1 MEQPGRRFLLA
12 LLVCSI
18 RDAALPVVTA
28 SIGDRE
34 PEYRRYRRQSKDA
47 KAISH
52 VCEQLRALRISAVY
66 RCVASCL
73 DTGCVQTPLFYEGA
87 RDSAHNG
94 ECEPA
99 CRERGIYEAELPFHI
114 RLTGWGCDGDCK
126 YRCMRIHTVQRQ
138 NKMLIPLKYYGK
150 WPFLR
155 LGGVQEPAS
164 VLASLVCLVC
174 HIWGTE
180 VCGRHRDSIDQSG
193 IPLVPAGVC
202 RFWKISE
209 AASRLDGASCLGS
222 SARFGLVSINTWI
235 ASAVF
240 HARDTTGTERYD
252 YFSANALIVF
262 MIYAFFARALVVPMA
277 RISTSS
283 LHTIWPIVQH
293 ADRVR
298 LWLQLEGSE
307 DNRGIL
313 SCPHVTYPYDV
324 LPYNGQVMITASV
337 AYSLG
342 WLLWAYAARH
352 PQAHVLFISTFFTW
366 ALTISLEVLNGTYAS
381 GPSNRGRTKFD
392 ATATAGA
399 GLSAV
404 DGDSGCTRP
413 VASNHTAAN
422 CCVVAVR
429 VRRLQVAVVTL

>member
-1 MEQPGRRFLLA
+1 LA

-34 PEYRRYRRQSKDA
+34 PEYR
-47 KAISH
+47 
-52 VCEQLRALRISAVY
+52 

-174 HIWGTE
+174 HIWG
-180 VCGRHRDSIDQSG
+180 
-193 IPLVPAGVC
+193 VC

-222 SARFGLVSINTWI
+222 SASVRHAMFLWIGFGLVSINTWI

-277 RISTSS
+277 RINTSS
-283 LHTIWPIVQH
+283 LHTIWPIVVH
-293 ADRVR
+293 AFLFV
-298 LWLQLEGSE
+298 SA
-307 DNRGIL
+307 L
-313 SCPHVTYPYDV
+313 SLYAWHVSNMLTEFDYG
-324 LPYNGQVMITASV
+324 YNLKVMITASV

-366 ALTISLEVLNGTYAS
+366 ALTISLEVQDFPPWMGIVDAHALWHLTTPPLIVAWWQFVYEDFRWLLS
-381 GPSNRGRTKFD
+381 LSERTDESVKKD
-392 ATATAGA
+392 A
-399 GLSAV
+399 
-404 DGDSGCTRP
+404 
-413 VASNHTAAN
+413 
-422 CCVVAVR
+422 
-429 VRRLQVAVVTL
+429 